1 MCLYSGRLGIQHFMI
16 ESYKNHYQFT
26 GGDNMN
32 KFSSLKE
39 LLDYHQTTPISKA
52 GGEFLEIPCGQQDC
66 DKPDYQDLYEAIDS
80 DSSDDNDGN
89 QAGTDL

>member
-1 MCLYSGRLGIQHFMI
+1 MI

-52 GGEFLEIPCGQQDC
+52 GGELLEIPCGQLDN
-66 DKPDYQDLYEAIDS
+66 DTPDYQDLYEAVDS
-80 DSSDDNDGN
+80 DSDDDGN
-89 QAGTDL
+89 RTGTDL